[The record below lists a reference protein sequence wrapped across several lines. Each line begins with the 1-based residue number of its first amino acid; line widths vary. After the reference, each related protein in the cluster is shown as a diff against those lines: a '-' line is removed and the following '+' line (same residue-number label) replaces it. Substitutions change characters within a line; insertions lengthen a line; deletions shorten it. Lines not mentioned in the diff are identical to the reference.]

1 MGNAGKGERLNQY
14 GGTQVSDTYLFVCIC
29 TLSAPPTR
37 FYRTVDNAYLTA
49 NQRLL
54 DLMLKEQGLITYL
67 R

>member
-1 MGNAGKGERLNQY
+1 MRASPR
-14 GGTQVSDTYLFVCIC
+14 TR
-29 TLSAPPTR
+29 PR